1 MKAVTKIQKDREA
14 GVQRARRKEM
24 VGEHGKEVSEGAVA
38 PVEERTLERSWDV
51 FPKRGREENSVL
63 AR

>member
-1 MKAVTKIQKDREA
+1 
-14 GVQRARRKEM
+14 M
-24 VGEHGKEVSEGAVA
+24 VGELEKEVSEGAVA

-51 FPKRGREENSVL
+51 FPKMGGGWIENSVL